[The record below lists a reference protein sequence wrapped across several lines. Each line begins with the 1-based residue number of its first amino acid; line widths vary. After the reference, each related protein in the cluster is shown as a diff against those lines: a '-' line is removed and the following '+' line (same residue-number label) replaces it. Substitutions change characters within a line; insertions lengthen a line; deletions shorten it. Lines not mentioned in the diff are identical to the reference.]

1 MKGEISRGRKSPKLI
16 CDSCKNKECRIDKEC
31 FGVTEQTLAE
41 YKGENLQIA
50 RAASEIEGRY
60 YMQKTRLEEVMLFS
74 NKMGYRKMGVAFC
87 IGLSQE
93 AQILCRLLRKEFEVV
108 SACCKI
114 CGIEKS
120 ILKLEKID
128 PDTSETMC
136 NPIGQAFLLNREK
149 TDLNLICGLCIGHDI
164 LFTKHSEAPVS
175 AFIVKDRILAHNP
188 AAALY
193 CRYLRKRIDKDE
205 A

>member
-1 MKGEISRGRKSPKLI
+1 MKRDTSRMRKNTVLM
-16 CDSCKNKECRIDKEC
+16 CDICKNKKCRIDKDC
-31 FGVTEQTLAE
+31 FGVADQTLAQYTE
-41 YKGENLQIA
+41 DNLKIA
-50 RAASEIEGRY
+50 RVASWLEGRY

-74 NKMGYRKMGVAFC
+74 HEMGYRKLGVAFC

-93 AQILCRLLRKEFEVV
+93 AKVLCGFLRKEFEVV
-108 SACCKI
+108 SACCKA

-120 ILKLEKID
+120 ILELEKID
-128 PDTSETMC
+128 PDTQETMC

-175 AFIVKDRILAHNP
+175 AFIVKDRVLAHNP

-193 CRYLRKRIDKDE
+193 CRYLRRRIDKGE
-205 A
+205 V